1 MTLRRRWTRRR
12 WTSNASSIARTSGPA
27 HSGIGISPFQSADQ
41 RTAGTRLR
49 SPFTSSTTKC
59 QTVYPMASGSERGP
73 RLPKTVCAPSSAC
86 TFEDGPSGSP
96 WNARTRA
103 WSGNWRRVL
112 EDESTCMF
120 EDGRLFHVLNT
131 LQLRDNAG
139 ESAAAPKHGFESRWG
154 HQIVYV

>member
-1 MTLRRRWTRRR
+1 MD
-12 WTSNASSIARTSGPA
+12 SG
-27 HSGIGISPFQSADQ
+27 Q
-41 RTAGTRLR
+41 
-49 SPFTSSTTKC
+49 
-59 QTVYPMASGSERGP
+59 ERGP

-86 TFEDGPSGSP
+86 TFEYGPSGSP
-96 WNARTRA
+96 RNARTRA

-154 HQIVYV
+154 HQIVFVEVFRAGFPSCPEGTKTPTALHLRSGR